1 MNVYRGSIPA
11 GDAALGALVLS
22 GCANDGT
29 AYRADTYS
37 VGQVNQVQEVRTV
50 EIIAIN
56 PARVAVP
63 NSDNRET
70 ARVA

>member
-1 MNVYRGSIPA
+1 MQKKSA
-11 GDAALGALVLS
+11 LALFSAALGALVLS

-56 PARVAVP
+56 PARVDRKSV
-63 NSDNRET
+63 
-70 ARVA
+70 V